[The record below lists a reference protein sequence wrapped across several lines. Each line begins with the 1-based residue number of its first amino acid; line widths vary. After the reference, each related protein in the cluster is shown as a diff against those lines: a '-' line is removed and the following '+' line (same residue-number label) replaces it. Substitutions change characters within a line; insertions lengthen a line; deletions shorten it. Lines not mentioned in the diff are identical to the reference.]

1 MGGRHVLAIC
11 CCHRGELFYTS
22 QVRLNWNFIGLS
34 CLVAFLAMGT
44 AGCGGISASKTV
56 SPLDFFMPGI
66 MKNDAPAGTNAP
78 VASVTIP
85 IEIASVR

>member
-1 MGGRHVLAIC
+1 
-11 CCHRGELFYTS
+11 
-22 QVRLNWNFIGLS
+22 
-34 CLVAFLAMGT
+34 MGT

-85 IEIASVR
+85 VEIASVR